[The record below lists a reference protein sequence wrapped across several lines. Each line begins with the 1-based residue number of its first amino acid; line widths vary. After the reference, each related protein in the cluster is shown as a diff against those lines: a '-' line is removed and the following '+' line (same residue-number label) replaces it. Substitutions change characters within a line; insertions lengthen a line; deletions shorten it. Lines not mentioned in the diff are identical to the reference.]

1 MKNTTRRIAEIIIGD
16 RHRRDMGDIEGLAA
30 SISDVGLLHPIVI
43 RQDGLL
49 LAGRR
54 RLEACRLLGWD
65 AIPVSVV
72 TKGHG
77 RR

>member
-1 MKNTTRRIAEIIIGD
+1 MATGTRPIAEIIIGD
-16 RHRRDMGDIEGLAA
+16 RLRRDMGDIKALAE
-30 SISDVGLLHPIVI
+30 SISDIGLLHPIVI
-43 RQDGLL
+43 RHDGLL

-54 RLEACRLLGWD
+54 RLEACRRLGWE

-72 TKGHG
+72 TMGHE